1 MHVLLQIH
9 GLVWGLVV
17 ILFILSYLLT
27 EQKVWSMILRTAYLV
42 MIITGVV
49 MLFLIHFP
57 LVPTIKGVL
66 SFALIG
72 LMEVAMGKRKKK
84 ESSWIFLVLIAVL
97 LILILLMGY
106 HVI

>member
-1 MHVLLQIH
+1 
-9 GLVWGLVV
+9 
-17 ILFILSYLLT
+17 
-27 EQKVWSMILRTAYLV
+27 
-42 MIITGVV
+42 

>member
-1 MHVLLQIH
+1 MHTLLQIH

-17 ILFILSYLLT
+17 IFFILSYVLPD
-27 EQKVWSMILRTAYLV
+27 QKIWSMILRTAYLV

-49 MLFLIHFP
+49 MLVLIHFP
-57 LVPTIKGVL
+57 LMPTIKGVL

-72 LMEVAMGKRKKK
+72 LMEVAIGKRKKK
-84 ESSWIFLVLIAVL
+84 EISWFIPVLIAAL
-97 LILILLMGY
+97 LLVIVFMGY

>member
-1 MHVLLQIH
+1 MHTLLLIH

-17 ILFILSYLLT
+17 IFFILSYLFT
-27 EQKVWSMILRTAYLV
+27 AQKVWSMILRTAYLV

-49 MLFLIHFP
+49 MLFIIHFP
-57 LVPTIKGVL
+57 LMPTIKGVL

-84 ESSWIFLVLIAVL
+84 ESSWLFLVLIAVL
-97 LILILLMGY
+97 LIVIVLMGY